1 MTVPSETIVA
11 IATPPGRGGV
21 GIVRLSGSRAFEFAR
36 PITGGELPPA
46 RHARHGRFLDPETGD
61 AIDDGLCL
69 VFPGPNSYT
78 GEDVVEFQGHGGPVV
93 LDHLLQVLVG
103 AGARMARP
111 GEFTE
116 RAFLNGRIDLAQ
128 AEAVADLIDAG
139 SRAAADAAARTL
151 SGAFSREIEAI
162 NQKLIELRVYIEAA
176 LDFPEE
182 EIDFL
187 ADTRL
192 LTRMDELVTA
202 LNQVLDK
209 TAQGVSLREGLQIA
223 IIGQPNAGKSSLLN
237 RLTGD
242 EHAIVTDIPG
252 TTRDVLTASFQIDGL
267 PMHLVDTAGL
277 RHSDDPVEQ
286 EGIRRAWQAAEKA
299 DVVIHLIDDREGWG
313 DADAALAADIVE
325 RLPNTPVL
333 RVFNKIDLSESPAGP
348 IVRPEPVGEALAL
361 SARSG
366 DGLAHLE
373 ERLKRIAGYGTN
385 REGQYIARRRHLTAL
400 EGARTEVEA
409 ARSVLRET
417 GSGELAAE
425 SLRYAQR
432 HLGEISG
439 QVTADDLLGQ
449 IFSSF
454 CIGK

>member
-1 MTVPSETIVA
+1 MTVPTDTIVA
-11 IATPPGRGGV
+11 IATAPGRGGV
-21 GIVRLSGSRAFEFAR
+21 GIVRLSGPRAFELAT
-36 PITGGELPPA
+36 PVVGTLPPP
-46 RHARHGRFLDPETGD
+46 RHARHGAFSDPATGF

-78 GEDVVEFQGHGGPVV
+78 GEDVVELQGHGGPVV
-93 LDHLLQVLVG
+93 LDHLLQILVDV
-103 AGARMARP
+103 GARMARP

-151 SGAFSREIEAI
+151 SGAFSQEIDGI
-162 NQKLIELRVYIEAA
+162 NQRLIDLRVYIEAA

-192 LTRMDELVTA
+192 LTRMDELVAA

-286 EGIRRAWQAAEKA
+286 EGIRRAWQAAQKA
-299 DVVIHLIDDREGWG
+299 DVVIHLIDDRQGWS
-313 DADAALAADIVE
+313 DADATLAADIAE

-333 RVFNKIDLSESPAGP
+333 RVFNKIDLSGSTAGA
-348 IVRPEPVGEALAL
+348 VTRPEPVGEVLAI
-361 SARSG
+361 SARQG
-366 DGLAHLE
+366 DGIAELE
-373 ERLKRIAGYGTN
+373 DRLKRIAGYGAN

-400 EGARTEVEA
+400 EGAREEIEA
-409 ARSVLRET
+409 ARTVLREM

-432 HLGEISG
+432 HLGEITG
-439 QVTADDLLGQ
+439 QMTADDLLGQ

>member
-1 MTVPSETIVA
+1 MTVPTDTIVA
-11 IATPPGRGGV
+11 IATAPGRGGV
-21 GIVRLSGSRAFEFAR
+21 GIVRLSGPRAFDLAR
-36 PITGGELPPA
+36 TVVGDLPPP
-46 RHARHGRFLDPETGD
+46 RHARHGSFSDPATGS

-78 GEDVVEFQGHGGPVV
+78 GEDVVELQGHGGPVV
-93 LDHLLQVLVG
+93 LDHLLQILVD

-151 SGAFSREIEAI
+151 SGAFSQEIDGI
-162 NQKLIELRVYIEAA
+162 NQRLIDLRVYIEAA

-192 LTRMDELVTA
+192 LTRMDELVAA

-286 EGIRRAWQAAEKA
+286 EGIRRAWQAAQKA
-299 DVVIHLIDDREGWG
+299 DVVIHLIDDRQGWG
-313 DADAALAADIVE
+313 EADAVLAADIAE
-325 RLPNTPVL
+325 RLPNTSVL
-333 RVFNKIDLSESPAGP
+333 RVFNKIDLSGSTAG
-348 IVRPEPVGEALAL
+348 VTTRPEPVGEALAI
-361 SARSG
+361 SARQG
-366 DGLAHLE
+366 DGIQELE
-373 ERLKRIAGYGTN
+373 DRLKRIAGYGAN

-400 EGARTEVEA
+400 EGAREEIEA
-409 ARSVLRET
+409 ARTVLREM

-432 HLGEISG
+432 HLGEITG
-439 QVTADDLLGQ
+439 QMTADDLLGQ

>member
-1 MTVPSETIVA
+1 MTVPTDTIVA
-11 IATPPGRGGV
+11 IATAPGRGGV
-21 GIVRLSGSRAFEFAR
+21 GIVRLSGPRAFDLAK
-36 PITGGELPPA
+36 PVVGTLPPP
-46 RHARHGRFLDPETGD
+46 RHARHGSFSDPATSS

-78 GEDVVEFQGHGGPVV
+78 GEDVVELQGHGGPVV
-93 LDHLLQVLVG
+93 LDHLLQILVD

-151 SGAFSREIEAI
+151 SGAFSQEIDGI
-162 NQKLIELRVYIEAA
+162 NQRLIDLRVYIEAA

-187 ADTRL
+187 ADIRL
-192 LTRMDELVTA
+192 LTRMDELVAA

-286 EGIRRAWQAAEKA
+286 EGIRRAWQAAQKA
-299 DVVIHLIDDREGWG
+299 DVVIHLIDDRQGW
-313 DADAALAADIVE
+313 DEADAILATDIAE
-325 RLPNTPVL
+325 RLPNTLVL
-333 RVFNKIDLSESPAGP
+333 RVFNKIDLSGSAAG
-348 IVRPEPVGEALAL
+348 VTTRPDPVGEALAI
-361 SARSG
+361 SARQG
-366 DGLAHLE
+366 DGIPELE
-373 ERLKRIAGYGTN
+373 DRLKRIAGYGAN

-400 EGARTEVEA
+400 EGAREEIEA
-409 ARSVLRET
+409 ARTVLREM

-432 HLGEISG
+432 HLGEITG
-439 QVTADDLLGQ
+439 QMTADDLLGQ